1 MSDKDIVGDNAKRRT
16 IRLPAGQLGAR
27 RPIGLWPR
35 IQRWARRIDLIAKLE
50 FFLMLMAVVMGI
62 ITYTALSPEGRPLD
76 TGSGAR
82 VSLTLL
88 LILTLLPILGL
99 AALIARRVVIL
110 WAERRKN
117 SAGSRLHGRVIILF
131 SLVAIV
137 PTLLVA
143 IFSSL
148 LFEFGLRVW
157 FSDRVRTVLDSA
169 ATVAEA
175 YVAEH
180 RKFLGE
186 EIRTF
191 ADDLN
196 RGAAIYEQ
204 NPSAL
209 QDFVANQLVFRDL
222 SEAIIFDSSMRVL
235 ARASNNVSIGT
246 DGVARGDFE
255 RALAGDVV
263 IITGPAAERDRVR
276 AVIKL
281 SKFFDS
287 YLYVSR
293 LVDPKVL
300 SHFYETQQAV
310 SEYRQL
316 ESERSTTQLR
326 FNIVLVLVS
335 LAILLAA
342 IVAGFSFAT
351 RLVRPLSHLLNASER
366 VRKGD
371 LTARVPLRGAID
383 EIGVLA
389 RAFNRMTGQLQSQTN
404 ELVAANQQLDQRS
417 RFTEAVLGGVS
428 AGVLGLDA
436 EGRVNLPNRSACTL
450 LRMPAQAMAGKS
462 LDELAPEMAGLLAL
476 AREDAD
482 GHAEGQVNLDRDGL
496 FRNLLVQVR
505 AERTQGTLVGYV
517 VTFDDITGQL
527 ADQRR
532 AAWADVARRI
542 AHEIKNPL
550 TPIQLSAERLRRKYA
565 HEVTSDPA
573 VFEQCTDTIIRQVND
588 LRRMVDEFSSFAR
601 MPAPIFHREDF
612 IDVVRHAAFLLEVA
626 HSEIKF
632 ELQAPQGGADLV
644 CDRRLIAQAVTN
656 LVKNAAESI
665 EQRRHDSAE
674 TAFKGEV
681 RIAIDATDRQISL
694 TVEDNGRGLPPEIR
708 ERLFEPYVTTRAKGT
723 GLGLAI
729 VKKIVEDHGGRLSL
743 EDREAGGARAII
755 HFDRQHLAERLAE
768 AQSDLGTAAE

>member
-1 MSDKDIVGDNAKRRT
+1 MNDSETKRSE
-16 IRLPAGQLGAR
+16 RLPAGQLGAR
-27 RPIGLWPR
+27 RPIGPWPR
-35 IQRWARRIDLIAKLE
+35 FRRWARRVDLIAKFE
-50 FFLMLMAVVMGI
+50 FFLMLMAVVMGV
-62 ITYTALSPEGRPLD
+62 ITYSALAPEAPQQDALAARP
-76 TGSGAR
+76 
-82 VSLTLL
+82 SLTLL
-88 LILTLLPILGL
+88 LTLTLLPILGL
-99 AALIARRVVIL
+99 AALIARRVIML
-110 WAERRKN
+110 WVERRKN

-204 NPSAL
+204 DSAAL
-209 QDFVANQLVFRDL
+209 QDFLANQLVFRDL
-222 SEAIIFDSSMRVL
+222 SEAIVFDSSMRVL

-263 IITGPAAERDRVR
+263 IITGPGAERDRVR

-281 SKFFDS
+281 NKFFDA

-293 LVDPKVL
+293 LVDAKVMG
-300 SHFYETQQAV
+300 HFYETQRAV

-342 IVAGFSFAT
+342 IVVGFWFAT
-351 RLVRPLSHLLNASER
+351 RLVRPLSHIVNASER

-371 LTARVPLRGAID
+371 LTARVPMRGAID

-389 RAFNRMTGQLQSQTN
+389 RAFNRMTSQLQNQTN
-404 ELVAANQQLDQRS
+404 ELVSANLQLDQRS

-436 EGRVNLPNRSACTL
+436 DGRINLPNRSACAL
-450 LRMPAQAMAGKS
+450 LKMTADEMAHMPLEQ
-462 LDELAPEMAGLLAL
+462 LAPEMAAL
-476 AREDAD
+476 MDVARDDPE
-482 GHAEGQVNLDRDGL
+482 GHAEGQVNLEQGGQW
-496 FRNLLVQVR
+496 RNLLVQVR
-505 AERTQGTLVGYV
+505 AERAQGKLIGYV
-517 VTFDDITGQL
+517 VTFDDITSQL

-565 HEVTSDPA
+565 REVISDPA

-601 MPAPIFHREDF
+601 MPAPIFHAEDF
-612 IDVVRHAAFLLEVA
+612 IDVVRHAAFLLEVSYPDIQFHFA
-626 HSEIKF
+626 
-632 ELQAPQGGADLV
+632 APEDTVELV

-665 EQRRHDSAE
+665 EQRKFDNGD
-674 TAFKGEV
+674 TAPRGKID
-681 RIAIDATDRQISL
+681 IAITADAKQVCIKID
-694 TVEDNGRGLPPEIR
+694 DNGRGLPPEIR

-729 VKKIVEDHGGRLSL
+729 VKKIIEDHGGKLVL
-743 EDREAGGARAII
+743 EDRVDGGARAVI
-755 HFDRQHLAERLAE
+755 HFDRQQLAERMNDAS
-768 AQSDLGTAAE
+768 ADDALGTAAE